1 MNATLKRM
9 SWLLSIT
16 LPALLFQA
24 RSAAAGGQPVQ
35 FSRDIL
41 PILSE
46 NCFQCHGP
54 DEKARKAK
62 LRLDT
67 REGALGKAKSGQP
80 AIAPG
85 KSAASELIARVT
97 SSDESEVMPPPKT
110 KRKLTAEQKELLRR

>member
-1 MNATLKRM
+1 MNATLKRI

-54 DEKARKAK
+54 DEKARKAH
-62 LRLDT
+62 LRLDVPDCLHA
-67 REGALGKAKSGQP
+67 EAKSGQ
-80 AIAPG
+80 AVIAP
-85 KSAASELIARVT
+85 KKPADSELVARILST
-97 SSDESEVMPPPKT
+97 DAAQMMPPPRSN
-110 KRKLTAEQKELLRR
+110 RKFS